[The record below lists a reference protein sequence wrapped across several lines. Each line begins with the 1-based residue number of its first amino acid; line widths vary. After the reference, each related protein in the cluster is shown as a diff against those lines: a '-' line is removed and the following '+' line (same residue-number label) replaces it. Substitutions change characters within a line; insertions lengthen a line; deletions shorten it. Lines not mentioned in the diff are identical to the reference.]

1 MAVTSYSP
9 LPTTKILEPVTCD
22 ESAALFAETGHPVS
36 KNTLIRWA
44 REKRY
49 SIERVR
55 RTDYVS
61 YSDLLEVH
69 GERFRAAD
77 A

>member
-9 LPTTKILEPVTCD
+9 IPANIPDPVTFK
-22 ESAALFAETGHPVS
+22 EAAALFAETGLPIG
-36 KNTLIRWA
+36 KNTLINHA
-44 REKRY
+44 RARGCAT
-49 SIERVR
+49 ERVGG
-55 RTDYVS
+55 TDYVS

-69 GERFRAAD
+69 RDWVRSRD